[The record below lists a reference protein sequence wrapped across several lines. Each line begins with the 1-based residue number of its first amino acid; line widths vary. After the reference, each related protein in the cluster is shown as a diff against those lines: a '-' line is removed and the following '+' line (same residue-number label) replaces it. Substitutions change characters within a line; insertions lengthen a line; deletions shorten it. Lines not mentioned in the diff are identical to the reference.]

1 MLEKLQHILSSSA
14 ILLPDFGLGIAFLL
28 VVALIS
34 FGQNKDKTST
44 QATLHYLTLGILV
57 LSGCFYFSQWKTHAE
72 ALSNGMSL
80 FHELIYL
87 DEKSIFIKLLVIG
100 VGILVLF
107 HLRFIGYQV
116 ESEFYAIFIG
126 LIWGLVLMSM
136 TNHWLMLYISLELVS
151 LSSYILVVF
160 NKTNTNHEAGI
171 RYLLFGAT
179 SSALMLYGVS
189 LLYGMTGSLIFD
201 GLAFTTYLNQ
211 NPSWIAALAMFLS
224 ISALMFK
231 LSAAPFHFWT
241 PDVYEVTPTP
251 VVSFLSIAP
260 KITALLVLIRI
271 TASFQVSL
279 QLSLAIII
287 LGSITIGNFSAL
299 RQNNIKRMLGYSTI
313 AHGGF
318 MLVGLLANNDIGL
331 QATLFYA
338 ASYLFITLAAF
349 LLIDLLALKTESY
362 QLESLK
368 GLGQENIAL
377 GLAAVV
383 IMIGLTGLPPTVGF
397 SAKLLIFSALWESY
411 QQTQHVYLLLLLVF
425 GLLNTA
431 IALFYYIKI
440 PFYMIFKESSI
451 GTKNYSI
458 GNLRK
463 SLLFF
468 YVIIIV
474 YLFIKPDILMDFIMR
489 LL

>member
-1 MLEKLQHILSSSA
+1 MLEKLQHILSSST
-14 ILLPDFGLGIAFLL
+14 ILLPDFSLGFAFLAM
-28 VVALIS
+28 VAYVS
-34 FGQNKDKTST
+34 FEQNNGKT
-44 QATLHYLTLGILV
+44 ATLHFLTLGILI
-57 LSGCFYFSQWKTHAE
+57 LSGGFYLNQWNTQIDT
-72 ALSNGMSL
+72 LSKGMSL
-80 FHELIYL
+80 FHGLIYL

-100 VGILVLF
+100 AGILVLF
-107 HLRFIGYQV
+107 HLKLIGYRV
-116 ESEFYAIFIG
+116 ASEFYVIFIA
-126 LIWGLVLMSM
+126 LIWGLLLMSM
-136 TNHWLMLYISLELVS
+136 TNHWLMLYIALELVS

-160 NKTNTNHEAGI
+160 NKASLNQEAGI

-179 SSALMLYGVS
+179 ASALMLYGVS
-189 LLYGMTGSLIFD
+189 LLYGMTGSLLFD

-224 ISALMFK
+224 ISALIFK

-251 VVSFLSIAP
+251 IVSFLSIAP
-260 KITALLVLIRI
+260 KITALLVFIRI
-271 TASFQVSL
+271 TSSFQISL
-279 QLSLAIII
+279 QISLAIII
-287 LGSITIGNFSAL
+287 FGSITIGNFSAL
-299 RQNNIKRMLGYSTI
+299 RQNNTKRMLGYSTI

-338 ASYLFITLAAF
+338 TSYLFITLGAF
-349 LLIDLLALKTESY
+349 LLIDLLALKTDSY

-368 GLGQENIAL
+368 GLGQENVAL

-411 QQTQHVYLLLLLVF
+411 QNTQQGYLLILLLF

-431 IALFYYIKI
+431 IALFYYIRI
-440 PFYMIFKESSI
+440 PFYMIFKEPSI
-451 GTKNYSI
+451 GTKKIHI

-463 SLLFF
+463 TLLFF
-468 YVIIIV
+468 YVIAMV
-474 YLFIKPDILMDFIMR
+474 YLFIKPDILMDFIIR